1 MTQFNLHTTVDLE
14 NGNPAFAK
22 PVLYC
27 RFTFSFLCGG
37 KKSVGLVALLTLLLG
52 GLCAGQA
59 KANVLPN
66 CVGVAYLDFV
76 CIFAVQNRLN
86 NEQINHRFTETK
98 TLGRRWD
105 ASSPASLLLCNSRFC
120 SDLPSFINHSK
131 FFKMQNRKKSEWAVS
146 EVEISYKPAKHPVK
160 ITGSHTANEIFQ
172 QIWDPQLLHVQE
184 QFYVLFLN
192 QANDV
197 LCWRLI
203 GTGTGKSCVVDNKL
217 LATIV
222 CKTLAKNV
230 IIAHNHPSGNLK
242 PSKADKQLT
251 LSIQEMLRLFDVQ
264 VLDHLIIS
272 GNGYFS
278 FADENL
284 IYNPQNS

>member
-27 RFTFSFLCGG
+27 RFTFSFLCGC
-37 KKSVGLVALLTLLLG
+37 KKSIGLVALLTLLLG

-66 CVGVAYLDFV
+66 CKGVVYSNFV
-76 CIFAVQNRLN
+76 CMFVMRNHTN
-86 NEQINHRFTETK
+86 NEQTQNRFTGIK
-98 TLGRRWD
+98 DMGRRWD
-105 ASSPASLLLCNSRFC
+105 ASSPASALLDNVWFR
-120 SDLPSFINHSK
+120 SDLPSFNNHSK
-131 FFKMQNRKKSEWAVS
+131 FFEMRNQRSEWAVS
-146 EVEISYKPAKHPVK
+146 EVEISYKPAKNPVK

-192 QANDV
+192 QANHV

-222 CKTLAKNV
+222 CKTLAHNV

-251 LSIQEMLRLFDVQ
+251 WNIQEMLRLFDVQ

>member
-1 MTQFNLHTTVDLE
+1 MNLILPHTPNRCTQP
-14 NGNPAFAK
+14 PAFAK
-22 PVLYC
+22 VLLYC

-37 KKSVGLVALLTLLLG
+37 KRSVGLVALLALLMALA
-52 GLCAGQA
+52 CAGQA

-66 CVGVAYLDFV
+66 SRGIVYLKT
-76 CIFAVQNRLN
+76 IRMFAMRNRPHYGQK
-86 NEQINHRFTETK
+86 QIRHTGIKN
-98 TLGRRWD
+98 LGSQSD
-105 ASSPASLLLCNSRFC
+105 ASSAASLLLSNGRFR
-120 SDLPSFINHSK
+120 SELPSFINHSK
-131 FFKMQNRKKSEWAVS
+131 FFKMRNRKKSEWAVS
-146 EVEISYKPAKHPVK
+146 EVEISYKPAKNPVK

-203 GTGTGKSCVVDNKL
+203 GTGTGKSCIVDNKL

-222 CKTLAKNV
+222 CKTLAHNV

-251 LSIQEMLRLFDVQ
+251 WQLQEMLRLFDVS
-264 VLDHLIIS
+264 VIDHLIIT